1 MPVIIFKA
9 RICFGV
15 KGPSPSASASCFCT
29 SNSGDLSLLLLAM
42 EQSDPLHITASP
54 EDGGTRLDRFLA
66 SASGVDLS
74 RTRIKALIQDGQ
86 LTCDGAKVTDPSASV
101 KSEAVYILT
110 LPPIEDATPQPENI
124 PLDIYFEDE
133 HLIVLEKPAGM
144 VVHPAPGSYEGTLV
158 NALLHHCGDSLSGIG
173 GVARPGIVHRL
184 DKDTSGVMMAAKT
197 EKAHH
202 KLSKL
207 FAKHNLTRRYHAL
220 VWGLPPERIGTID
233 APIGRSRHDRKKMAI
248 LENGKEAITHYE
260 TLRDLPPFAALLE
273 CTLETGRTH
282 QIRVHLSAMGY
293 GIIGDPVY
301 GHPLRS
307 AQMPDQTARDVL
319 ATLRPFERQ
328 ALHAAHLGFTH
339 PITKEPLAFDSP
351 LPEDMKGLV
360 KQVEQGIAARV
371 KSVR

>member
-1 MPVIIFKA
+1 MDNIEPLLIT
-9 RICFGV
+9 
-15 KGPSPSASASCFCT
+15 SDEAS
-29 SNSGDLSLLLLAM
+29 SG
-42 EQSDPLHITASP
+42 Q
-54 EDGGTRLDRFLA
+54 RLDRWLA
-66 SASGVDLS
+66 ANCEAELS
-74 RTRIKALIQDGQ
+74 RSRLKALILDGQ
-86 LTCDGAKVTDPSASV
+86 LRCDGVSVTDPSASV
-101 KSEAVYILT
+101 KPDKVYELT
-110 LPPIEDATPQPENI
+110 LPPPVDAEPKPENI

-144 VVHPAPGSYEGTLV
+144 VVHPAPGSPDGTLV

-184 DKDTSGVMMAAKT
+184 DKDTSGVMMAAKS
-197 EKAHH
+197 EKAHQ
-202 KLSKL
+202 KLAKL
-207 FAKHNLTRRYHAL
+207 FARHNLDRRYNAL

-282 QIRVHLSAMGY
+282 QIRVHLSAMGH

-319 ATLRPFERQ
+319 AGLRPFERQ